1 MTKKTSK
8 AAKSVKKTAAPK
20 AKKNNAK
27 TGHSKASKPKPA
39 PAKKAA
45 KVIPAKPVKA
55 VSKKNH
61 SKPEAKDNASKVLTK
76 TKPNPVGLSKLG
88 KATIKPKLKE
98 FIPRKIEKLIDITK
112 LENKLHEIMKLDHT
126 EFSIEEKLK
135 ALYVLQEIDSNIDK
149 IRTIRGEL
157 PMEVTDL
164 EDEVAGLE
172 TRIQHI
178 NEEIAQTHDMVA
190 KKKQAAKDA
199 KDQIKKYESQQSKV
213 KNNRE
218 YDSLNKEIEFQNL
231 EIQLAD
237 KRVKEYGTDVITK
250 TAMLESAQDVL
261 TEKQGLLALKR
272 KELDSI
278 IEETRK
284 EEDHLK
290 KISDKARTIVDERLL
305 AAYQRVRTNARNG
318 LGVVAIQRDACGGCF
333 NKIPPQ
339 RQLDIRQHKKI
350 IVCEHCG
357 RILVDSKIE
366 E

>member
-1 MTKKTSK
+1 
-8 AAKSVKKTAAPK
+8 
-20 AKKNNAK
+20 
-27 TGHSKASKPKPA
+27 
-39 PAKKAA
+39 
-45 KVIPAKPVKA
+45 
-55 VSKKNH
+55 
-61 SKPEAKDNASKVLTK
+61 
-76 TKPNPVGLSKLG
+76 
-88 KATIKPKLKE
+88 
-98 FIPRKIEKLIDITK
+98 
-112 LENKLHEIMKLDHT
+112 MKLDHT

-172 TRIQHI
+172 TRITHI
-178 NEEIAQTHDMVA
+178 NDEIAQLHEMVA
-190 KKKQAAKDA
+190 KKKQSAKDA

-237 KRVKEYGTDVITK
+237 KRVKEYGIEVNTK
-250 TAMLESAQDVL
+250 TALLTSAQEVL
-261 TEKQGLLALKR
+261 EEKQGLLTLKR

-278 IEETRK
+278 IEETKK
-284 EEDHLK
+284 EEDHLR
-290 KISDKARTIVDERLL
+290 KISEKARTIVDERLL
-305 AAYQRVRTNARNG
+305 GAYQRVRTSARNG